1 MFAWLKKLIR
11 NLVLLVLLVAA
22 AWAGWRWGPQFFPR
36 VNEWLGLDA
45 RGPAEEA
52 FFSEELADSV
62 MSDVQ
67 VFRRGEGPEQLSLGG
82 EELTSVL
89 RFSIP
94 DLIPVGVADPEVDL
108 KDGRVRFRSRVALTA
123 FPELPDLGPVL
134 GILPDTLDVE
144 LEATLMPSAEGEA
157 ALLVHRV
164 EAARIPL
171 PGRLIPEILDAMGR
185 ESRPGL
191 PPEAF
196 LFPLPRGM
204 ASAYIQTDSLIIS
217 RNP

>member
-1 MFAWLKKLIR
+1 MFAWLKKLFR
-11 NLVLLVLLVAA
+11 NLVLLVLLAAA
-22 AWAGWRWGPQFFPR
+22 AWAGWRWGPQVFPQ
-36 VNEWLGLDA
+36 VHEWLGLKA
-45 RGPAEEA
+45 RETPEEI
-52 FFSEELADSV
+52 FFSQELADSV
-62 MSDVQ
+62 MADVQ
-67 VFRRGEGPEQLSLGG
+67 VFRRGEGPDQLSLDG

-94 DLIPVGVADPEVDL
+94 DLIPAGVADPEIAL
-108 KDGRVRFRSRVALTA
+108 EDGRVRFRSRVALTA

-144 LEATLMPSAEGEA
+144 LEATLMPFADGEA

-171 PGRLIPEILDAMGR
+171 PGRLIPEILDAMGK
-185 ESRPGL
+185 EPRPGL
-191 PPEAF
+191 PPEAL

-204 ASAYIQTDSLIIS
+204 GSAYILTDSLIIS